1 MTEPKKPVGRPSK
14 YDPSYCDLAIEMGR
28 QGKSRVSIAAN
39 IGVSWHTLNI
49 WAENHPEFLEAL
61 NDAKTLEQDYWEN
74 LGAQHI
80 VEVPGGPK
88 LNTGVW
94 TRSMAARFPRDW
106 RDNSKMEVVGKDD
119 GAIQVDVVHDFSQ
132 GLLNDLLATR
142 QDDADQD

>member
-1 MTEPKKPVGRPSK
+1 MTEPKKIGRPTK
-14 YDPSYCDLAIEMGR
+14 YDPKYCDLAIELGR
-28 QGKSRVSIAAN
+28 QGKSRVSIAAK
-39 IGVSWHTLNI
+39 IGIGWTTLNV
-49 WAENHPEFLEAL
+49 WMENHPEFRDAL
-61 NDAKTLEQDYWEN
+61 DDAKVLEQDYWEA